1 MKERLSTPRLEA
13 ARERMRAERHRPAAA
28 GEPMTTVQGASC
40 GPFKIPTRYAEAQ
53 IEYDRARRQAQ
64 GLTDAG

>member
-1 MKERLSTPRLEA
+1 
-13 ARERMRAERHRPAAA
+13 MRIEQQRPAIA

-53 IEYDRARRQAQ
+53 LEYARARHEAEDARRAQ
-64 GLTDAG
+64 EAADR